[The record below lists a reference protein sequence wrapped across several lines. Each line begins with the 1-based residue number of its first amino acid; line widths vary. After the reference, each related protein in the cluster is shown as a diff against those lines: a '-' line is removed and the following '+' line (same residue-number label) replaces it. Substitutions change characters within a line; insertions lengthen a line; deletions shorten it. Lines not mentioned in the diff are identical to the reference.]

1 MASVN
6 KVIIVGNLG
15 RDPEMRTFPSGDQV
29 ANVTIATTDKWKDK
43 QSGEMREATEWHRVV
58 FNGRL
63 AEIAGQYLR
72 KGSQVYVEG
81 SLRTRKWTDQSGVE
95 KYSTEIRADQMQM
108 LGSRQGMGGGQQGGG
123 GYDDGG
129 YGGGDQ
135 GGYDQAPRRAAPAP
149 RPMAAPAQR
158 PAPAMRRRFHARL
171 QGRRTAGASRP
182 GRKQNALA
190 CLGSSLLRAVLLERL
205 PFQRR
210 WRARSVLR
218 MGAGHHRHSE
228 QYRQRQRARCTSL
241 HAIPSSAHRRHLQ
254 ITQRQACRGR
264 ILRVRPQHLLQG
276 LKTDHY
282 RYPTEL

>member
-43 QSGEMREATEWHRVV
+43 QSGEMKEATEWHRVV

-81 SLRTRKWTDQSGVE
+81 SLRTRKWTDQAGVE

-108 LGSRQGMGGGQQGGG
+108 LGSRQGMGGGGQGGGGQQGG

-129 YGGGDQ
+129 GYGGDQ
-135 GGYDQAPRRAAPAP
+135 GGGGYDAPPQQQRRAAPPAQQ
-149 RPMAAPAQR
+149 RPPAPAAR
-158 PAPAMRRRFHARL
+158 PAPAPA
-171 QGRRTAGASRP
+171 
-182 GRKQNALA
+182 
-190 CLGSSLLRAVLLERL
+190 
-205 PFQRR
+205 
-210 WRARSVLR
+210 RARPRALTTWTTTSHSEHRMGVLR
-218 MGAGHHRHSE
+218 MIAGLVQPCAPHPCIRSTHPGPPVS
-228 QYRQRQRARCTSL
+228 RAFCARTGL
-241 HAIPSSAHRRHLQ
+241 HGKP
-254 ITQRQACRGR
+254 
-264 ILRVRPQHLLQG
+264 
-276 LKTDHY
+276 
-282 RYPTEL
+282 